1 MRSDQARK
9 RVLTRI
15 ALIVVLAVAAVPFLY
30 PTVWMILATF
40 KPNSEMFAIP
50 PTLFPDQWTLDGVRD
65 IFTLTPFLQQY
76 WNTLYM
82 AVVITAG
89 SILVGALAGYAFA
102 RIKFPGASVLFMLM
116 ISSLFIPSEVTII
129 PIFQW
134 VTQLGLMDNHIPLI
148 TIFIFGPTS
157 VISVF
162 IFRQLFLSLPLE
174 LEEAGRL
181 DGLGRTGLF
190 GRIAMPLAGPAI
202 GAVAIMK
209 FLAAFNMYF
218 EPLILIREESALPI
232 SVALTRYT
240 TGYGEPLYNAQLGA
254 TALSTLPV
262 VIVFLLAQRQ
272 FIEGLSRA
280 GLKG

>member
-1 MRSDQARK
+1 MRSKTPVAVAR
-9 RVLTRI
+9 RI
-15 ALIVVLAVAAVPFLY
+15 GLYAILLVAAVPFLY
-30 PTVWMILATF
+30 PTLWMVFSSF
-40 KPNSEMFAIP
+40 KPNNEMFAIP
-50 PTLFPDQWTLDGVRD
+50 PRLLPQQWTLEGMRD
-65 IFTLTPFLQQY
+65 VFTLTPFLQQY

-82 AVVITAG
+82 AVLITVG
-89 SILVGALAGYAFA
+89 SIVVGALAGYAFA
-102 RIKFPGASVLFMLM
+102 RIKFPGASVVFLLM
-116 ISSLFIPSEVTII
+116 ISSMFIPAEVAII

-134 VTQLGLMDNHIPLI
+134 VTKLGLMDNHIPLI
-148 TIFIFGPTS
+148 VIFTLGPTS

-181 DGLGRTGLF
+181 DGLGRMGLF

-218 EPLILIREESALPI
+218 EPLIFIRDANALPI

-240 TGYGEPLYNAQLGA
+240 SGYGEPLYNAQLGA
-254 TALSTLPV
+254 TALSTIPV
-262 VIVFLLAQRQ
+262 LIVFLLAQRQ

>member
-1 MRSDQARK
+1 MRSNTPVAVAR
-9 RVLTRI
+9 RI
-15 ALIVVLAVAAVPFLY
+15 GLYAILLIAAVPFLY
-30 PTVWMILATF
+30 PTLWMVFSSF
-40 KPNSEMFAIP
+40 KPNNEMFAIP
-50 PTLFPDQWTLDGVRD
+50 PRLLPQQWTLEGMRD
-65 IFTLTPFLQQY
+65 VFTLTPFLQQY

-82 AVVITAG
+82 AVLITVG
-89 SILVGALAGYAFA
+89 SIVVGALAGYAFA
-102 RIKFPGASVLFMLM
+102 RIKFPGASVVFLLM
-116 ISSLFIPSEVTII
+116 ISSMFIPAEVAII

-134 VTQLGLMDNHIPLI
+134 VTKLGLMDNHIPLI
-148 TIFIFGPTS
+148 VIFTLGPTS

-181 DGLGRTGLF
+181 DGLGRMGLF

-218 EPLILIREESALPI
+218 EPLIFIRDANALPI

-240 TGYGEPLYNAQLGA
+240 SGYGEPLYNAQLGA
-254 TALSTLPV
+254 TALSTIPV
-262 VIVFLLAQRQ
+262 LIVFLLAQRQ